1 MGYDR
6 WQLVAHVLMAVGGIV
21 AVVLLTSWHDIP
33 GSTALVVIMG
43 LTGTSGAHAVAAGST
58 PNTIAQTLAEE
69 AGGAAVTTRR

>member
-6 WQLVAHVLMAVGGIV
+6 WQLGAHVLMAVGGIV
-21 AVVLLTSWHDIP
+21 AVVLLTAWRDIP

-58 PNTIAQTLAEE
+58 PNAIAQTLAEE
-69 AGGAAVTTRR
+69 AGGNAPQVRR